1 VLSDIRGN
9 LPALQAVLADVEEAG
24 ADIVVLGG
32 DVAAGPMPVET
43 RPPRD

>member
-24 ADIVVLGG
+24 ADIVVLDDSQLGG
-32 DVAAGPMPVET
+32 
-43 RPPRD
+43 R